1 MRREIITGLAVAGGL
16 VAIVFGASMA
26 KAADKGGPVDLLP
39 PMPAVA
45 SSTSCYVQALA
56 GSAVSTVGS
65 NVLPDSLSAS
75 GWTIGGGV
83 GCDVKLQRVV
93 IGALARI
100 ELPIDPDGT
109 FVDMDKSWMVAGKLG
124 YMVNTG
130 LMVYGLVGY
139 ESSELSLA
147 NIDIAKDGLV
157 IGGGL
162 EVMINKHLSL
172 NAEYTHTI
180 VDDTVIGGFAV
191 KPESH
196 KARLGLTYRF
206 NSLFGD

>member
-1 MRREIITGLAVAGGL
+1 MRTVIGAAVAAL
-16 VAIVFGASMA
+16 LSTSAI
-26 KAADKGGPVDLLP
+26 AADKAGPVDLVP
-39 PMPAVA
+39 PLPAV
-45 SSTSCYVQALA
+45 SSATSCYVQALA
-56 GSAVSTVGS
+56 GSAISTVGS
-65 NVLPDSLSAS
+65 NALPDSLSAS
-75 GWTIGGGV
+75 GWTLGAGA
-83 GCDVKLQRVV
+83 GCDVKFQRVV

-100 ELPIDPDGT
+100 ELPVDPDGT
-109 FVDMDKSWMVAGKLG
+109 LVDMDKSWMVAGRLG

-130 LMVYGLVGY
+130 LMVYGLAGY

-172 NAEYTHTI
+172 TAEYTNTLI
-180 VDDTVIGGFAV
+180 DNTNIGGFNV

-196 KARLGLTYRF
+196 KARVGLVYRF
-206 NSLFGD
+206 NSLFGE

>member
-1 MRREIITGLAVAGGL
+1 MRSVIGAAVAAL
-16 VAIVFGASMA
+16 LSTSAI
-26 KAADKGGPVDLLP
+26 AADKAGPVDLVP
-39 PMPAVA
+39 PLPAVA

-65 NVLPDSLSAS
+65 DVLPDSLSAS
-75 GWTIGGGV
+75 GWTIGAGV
-83 GCDVKLQRVV
+83 GCDVKFQRVV

-109 FVDMDKSWMVAGKLG
+109 LVDMDKSWMVAGRLG

-157 IGGGL
+157 VGGGL
-162 EVMINKHLSL
+162 EVMISDRWSL
-172 NAEYTHTI
+172 NAEYTNTLIDNTI
-180 VDDTVIGGFAV
+180 IGGFSV

-196 KARLGLTYRF
+196 KARIGLNFRF
-206 NSLFGD
+206 NSLFGE

>member
-1 MRREIITGLAVAGGL
+1 MRSVIVAAVAAL
-16 VAIVFGASMA
+16 LSTSAL
-26 KAADKGGPVDLLP
+26 AADKAGPVDLVP
-39 PMPAVA
+39 PLPAV
-45 SSTSCYVQALA
+45 SSATSCYVSALA

-65 NVLPDSLSAS
+65 NALPDSLSAS
-75 GWTIGGGV
+75 GWTLGAGV
-83 GCDVKLQRVV
+83 GCDVKFQRVV

-100 ELPIDPDGT
+100 ELPVDPDGT
-109 FVDMDKSWMVAGKLG
+109 LVDMDKSWMVAARVG

-130 LMVYGLVGY
+130 LMVYGLAGY

-172 NAEYTHTI
+172 NAEYTNTI
-180 VDDTVIGGFAV
+180 VDNTNIGGFSV

-206 NSLFGD
+206 NSLFGE